1 LIPNFKEPSLNDG
14 SQLKIDKPH
23 MKIRIKQKN
32 MPLLK
37 LLNRSTDLEKSVADK
52 FTES

>member
-1 LIPNFKEPSLNDG
+1 
-14 SQLKIDKPH
+14 

-37 LLNRSTDLEKSVADK
+37 ILHRSTDLKQSVADK
-52 FTES
+52 LTESYRAGRRASCS